1 MPTVYIENKKRYG
14 APKTREAFMK
24 KYPKLSVKRVQ
35 RYMKFL
41 GIQSIVYKKYRP
53 HKSEAV
59 YELGENL
66 LNRDFTATKPMKNG

>member
-1 MPTVYIENKKRYG
+1 
-14 APKTREAFMK
+14 
-24 KYPKLSVKRVQ
+24 
-35 RYMKFL
+35 MKFL